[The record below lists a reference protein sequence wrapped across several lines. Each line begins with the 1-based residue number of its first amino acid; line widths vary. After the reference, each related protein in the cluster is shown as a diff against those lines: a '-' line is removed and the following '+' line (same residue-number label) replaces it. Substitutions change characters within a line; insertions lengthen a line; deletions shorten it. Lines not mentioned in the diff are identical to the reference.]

1 MSTSLNRR
9 LLIGAAL
16 VVIVVLSATA
26 IWAGSTWGDVTRVSL
41 DRTGGEESGGPVA
54 QDQDDSDDQSAAEDL
69 IDEGRRVFLL
79 VGSDSREDLED
90 TEGFGQFEGTRAD
103 VVMLLIKDGENT
115 GLLSLPRDLLV
126 EDPCGG
132 SADRLSVMLEGCAR
146 YNGPSQLTLAVERLA
161 DQEIDHF
168 AMVDLAGFQEAVD
181 AIGGYEICVQNPVR
195 DRRANLELA
204 EGCTQAD
211 GEQTLAWMR
220 SRHTQELTDSG
231 WQTIPGM
238 NDLARNQRQREFLI
252 DMMGRIAD
260 VSSPQAMASAAQ
272 AVAPYV
278 TVDSELSLTSAVNL
292 ALTLRGLDS
301 GEITELEV
309 PVYDAETEDGA
320 AVLMPSQPVDEIV
333 AEFLS
338 ATAADAGIVL
348 GVTGK

>member
-1 MSTSLNRR
+1 MSYSLNRR

-26 IWAGSTWGDVTRVSL
+26 IWAATTWGDVTRVSL
-41 DRTGGEESGGPVA
+41 DRTDNEASHGAVA
-54 QDQDDSDDQSAAEDL
+54 QDQDVTEAEAAAEEL
-69 IDEGRRVFLL
+69 VDEERRVFLI

-90 TEGFGQFEGTRAD
+90 TEGFGQFDGTRAD

-126 EDPCGG
+126 EDPCGD

-146 YNGPSQLTLAVERLA
+146 YNGPSQLTRAVENVV

-181 AIGGYEICVQNPVR
+181 AIGGYEICVENPVR
-195 DRRANLELA
+195 DRRANLELPA
-204 EGCTQAD
+204 GCTEAN

-231 WQTIPGM
+231 WEAMPGM
-238 NDLARNQRQREFLI
+238 NDLARNERQREFLI
-252 DMMGRIAD
+252 DMMGRFAD

-278 TVDSELSLTSAVNL
+278 TVDSELSLSSAVNL

-301 GEITELEV
+301 GDVTELEV
-309 PVYDAETEDGA
+309 PVYDAETEEGA
-320 AVLMPSQPVDEIV
+320 AVLMPSRPVDEIV

-338 ATAADAGIVL
+338 ATAADAGILL
-348 GVTGK
+348 GVTGH